1 VTAYVALLRGVNLV
15 GRSTLKMADLK
26 AIADEL
32 KLERARTYIA
42 SGNLLFVSDK
52 PEERLREMLE
62 ERMEAKMGK
71 KVRVML
77 RTAKEMAA
85 VVRANPF
92 PDGRGNEVQAFF
104 LNNAPPKDLLETVR
118 NKADDERIAAGRR
131 EVYVAYG
138 EKGIGRSRVRIPA
151 AEAGTARNI
160 NTVARLAELA
170 REMEGARTARSR
182 TISRTRTLKV
192 SSSGAATDRRGRR

>member
-1 VTAYVALLRGVNLV
+1 MTAYVALLRGVNLI

-32 KLERARTYIA
+32 KLGRARTYIA

-52 PEERLREMLE
+52 PEEKLREMIE
-62 ERMEAKMGK
+62 ERMQAHMGK
-71 KVRVML
+71 QVRVML
-77 RTAKEMAA
+77 RTEKEMAA

-92 PDGRGNEVQAFF
+92 PDGRGNKVQAFF
-104 LNNAPPKDLLETVR
+104 LNEAPPKDLLDTVR
-118 NKADDERIAAGRR
+118 NKADDERIAAGKR

-151 AEAGTARNI
+151 AEAGTARNM

-170 REMEGARTARSR
+170 REME
-182 TISRTRTLKV
+182 
-192 SSSGAATDRRGRR
+192 